1 MPTWLKY
8 YIEDFN
14 ISKLKYL
21 VFNLGTNVLV
31 NHIAAIAIFKYSAP
45 ELYRFYTYRS
55 QSNVGQVI
63 TQNIAQSLCQRNLAL
78 LYPCVSRLCHTLH
91 QTSVPEYLQFLE
103 GSETVSLKV
112 SGKGSQDSI
121 PWRQLVG
128 IVKLKL
134 TRNSKRQ
141 PVPITHCISMVNTHT
156 SITTTQLTYYLDES
170 SPPSIAKQSQQ
181 PKSLF
186 AYCSTSQ
193 HQKKVSSE
201 NQTSNPNLNFPP
213 CHIHHFPVSFP
224 MFFRPLVRTSGPP
237 GPPVKVG
244 AWIRIL
250 LCKRELGKAQ
260 FLASGFTQHV
270 RFTRSN
276 WWNPNFFWVLRCSKF
291 QTSAGAAPAP
301 EAPEAPDAREP
312 RVEAAA
318 GAGEA
323 AGASQQSLSW
333 QQLTAEK

>member
-21 VFNLGTNVLV
+21 VFNLGTSVLV

-45 ELYRFYTYRS
+45 ELYRLYTYRS
-55 QSNVGQVI
+55 QSNLGQVI
-63 TQNIAQSLCQRNLAL
+63 TQNIAQSLCQRTLAL

-112 SGKGSQDSI
+112 SGKGSQDTI

-134 TRNSKRQ
+134 TRNSKCQ

-170 SPPSIAKQSQQ
+170 SPPSIANNPSNQSPFLHIAGHPNTKKRFRLKIKPQIQ
-181 PKSLF
+181 ISFSLHAIF
-186 AYCSTSQ
+186 IIFQS
-193 HQKKVSSE
+193 VS
-201 NQTSNPNLNFPP
+201 L
-213 CHIHHFPVSFP
+213 CHPL
-224 MFFRPLVRTSGPP
+224 FFRPFVRTSGPP

-301 EAPEAPDAREP
+301 EAPDAREP